1 MIEFIYGGS
10 GSGKSSFAEDEI
22 MKIKD
27 SQKFYIA
34 TMKALDEESERKIL
48 RHREMRKNKNFITI
62 EQSQDLNKACKFI
75 CDSQKINPRKKNS
88 VLLECVSNLLANEM
102 FKNGKQLNAKTVVK
116 KILNDLEKIILC
128 TDNFFIVSNNI
139 FDDGIEYSQSTKNYM
154 LALSKIN
161 SYLAKRADNVFE
173 LVVGIPQK
181 LK

>member
-34 TMKALDEESERKIL
+34 TMKALDEESEIKIL

-62 EQSQDLNKACKFI
+62 EQSQDLNKACKLI
-75 CDSQKINPRKKNS
+75 CDSKRINPRKKNS

-102 FKNGKQLNAKTVVK
+102 FKNGKQLNAKIVVK

-128 TDNFFIVSNNI
+128 TDNFFIVSNNV

-154 LALSKIN
+154 VALSKIN
-161 SYLAKRADNVFE
+161 SYIAKRADSVFE